1 MACGKACFVPSYRL
15 FGNVNDIPVW
25 EKDEVPSADMDDQ
38 SSFAGPVQAMTWQ
51 SRRIRLVPN
60 EERTRV
66 IGVVNC
72 YGDAVT
78 LYNTDGFEKMTAWRR
93 SIPQQKKLGLP
104 TPPHMP
110 VTHDAS
116 KALWRGLEPILCV
129 GDDGDFRPG
138 IIRWLEEIRTE
149 VLGSEEHVL
158 NMVTIHAQGM
168 TYGTQSSFFETGIDD
183 NLSLSMMMFRHDYA
197 GIRFRIRVVVD

>member
-1 MACGKACFVPSYRL
+1 MKGNTHINKGKIYPLKGFLGTGWLGGIGGVYAEGANLFETLMLNWVLYDDRYDLEYYRL

-72 YGDAVT
+72 YGDAVS
-78 LYNTDGFEKMTAWRR
+78 R
-93 SIPQQKKLGLP
+93 
-104 TPPHMP
+104 
-110 VTHDAS
+110 
-116 KALWRGLEPILCV
+116 
-129 GDDGDFRPG
+129 
-138 IIRWLEEIRTE
+138 
-149 VLGSEEHVL
+149 
-158 NMVTIHAQGM
+158 
-168 TYGTQSSFFETGIDD
+168 
-183 NLSLSMMMFRHDYA
+183 
-197 GIRFRIRVVVD
+197 

>member
-1 MACGKACFVPSYRL
+1 MLSRCIFGKYKNKIFYV
-15 FGNVNDIPVW
+15 GNVNDIPVW

-78 LYNTDGFEKMTAWRR
+78 LYNTDGFG
-93 SIPQQKKLGLP
+93 KL
-104 TPPHMP
+104 
-110 VTHDAS
+110 
-116 KALWRGLEPILCV
+116 R
-129 GDDGDFRPG
+129 
-138 IIRWLEEIRTE
+138 
-149 VLGSEEHVL
+149 
-158 NMVTIHAQGM
+158 
-168 TYGTQSSFFETGIDD
+168 
-183 NLSLSMMMFRHDYA
+183 
-197 GIRFRIRVVVD
+197 